1 MNVNGLIKQTHRGV
15 GIYMKGS
22 IDMTYRQ
29 PNTMRLPHPSN
40 CLAKRKSRYYPW
52 VIGGVLLGH
61 VAVFAGMTQLQSTL
75 VLPEVAK
82 PIEIRMVELEPPPP
96 PPPPKPIPAPKVV
109 PPPAPPKPKIVPVT
123 PPPVAKAPPKPLVT
137 VAPVAKPIPKPIV
150 REIEPQVEPTRR
162 AVPIT
167 PPVPPMPTPV
177 QPVPVIAPPPVVQ
190 AVAVP
195 EPVVA
200 PPAPPAEVVNSTP
213 RTVSIAG
220 VSYQRPPQVRY
231 PEQARRRG
239 DTGTVLVRALI
250 GGNGRVESAS
260 VEQSSGNRLLD
271 QAGLRAVK
279 RALFNPYREN
289 GITQSVYTLIPIA
302 FNLNED

>member
-1 MNVNGLIKQTHRGV
+1 
-15 GIYMKGS
+15 MKGS

-29 PNTMRLPHPSN
+29 PNTMHLPHPSN
-40 CLAKRKSRYYPW
+40 CLAKRTLRYYPW
-52 VIGGVLLGH
+52 VVGAVLLGH
-61 VAVFAGMTQLQSTL
+61 VAVFAGVIQLQPTL

-82 PIEIRMVELEPPPP
+82 PIEIRMVELAPPPP
-96 PPPPKPIPAPKVV
+96 PPLPKPIPAPKVL

-123 PPPVAKAPPKPLVT
+123 PPPIAKAPPKPLVT
-137 VAPVAKPIPKPIV
+137 VAPVAKPTPKPIV
-150 REIEPQVEPTRR
+150 REVEPQVEPTLS
-162 AVPIT
+162 AVPMT
-167 PPVPPMPTPV
+167 TAPVPPIPTPV
-177 QPVPVIAPPPVVQ
+177 RPVPVISPPVK
-190 AVAVP
+190 AAPVP
-195 EPVVA
+195 EPVVVPPA
-200 PPAPPAEVVNSTP
+200 SPAPPIEVVSSTP

-220 VSYQRPPQVRY
+220 VSYQRPPKVRY

-250 GGNGRVESAS
+250 GGNGHVESAS

-302 FNLNED
+302 FTLNED